1 MAGGQE
7 RILRR
12 RIKSVDSTKKITRA
26 MELIAA
32 TRVVKAQE
40 RAAAARP
47 YSEEITAV
55 IAQLARAGAAK
66 DHPLLR
72 TNPGADVRAV
82 ICITSDRG
90 LCGAYNSTMMRMA
103 ERQLKAI
110 EAEGHRYALIVGGKK
125 AQTYFRFRNYRIDD
139 AFLGVTDQPT
149 YEQARQIGDA
159 IIGRFESGELLSADI
174 CYWRY
179 ISAGSQEAL
188 SQRILPVEMT
198 QAAEADRSVGPT
210 ADLEYEPSPTAILG
224 ELLPRYVTS
233 RIFSALLDASASEY
247 AAKQRAMKA
256 ATDNAEELKTNLSRI
271 MNRARQDAITTEI
284 MEIVGG
290 AEALKGDKKGGDELL
305 LEHVGVQHLFAQH
318 LDPTDHS
325 PAHAQPFD

>member
-12 RIKSVDSTKKITRA
+12 RIKSVESTKKITRA

-32 TRVVKAQE
+32 TRVLKAQE
-40 RAAAARP
+40 RANAARP
-47 YSEEITAV
+47 YSEEITSV
-55 IAQLARAGAAK
+55 IGDLIRAGAAK

-72 TNPGADVRAV
+72 DNADADTRAV

-103 ERQLKAI
+103 ERQIEAI
-110 EAEGHRYALIVGGKK
+110 RAEGHKFALIIGGKK
-125 AQTYFRFRNYRIDD
+125 AQSYFRFRNIRVDS

-149 YEQARQIGDA
+149 YEQAREIADA
-159 IIGRFESGELLSADI
+159 VIPRFESGELLSADLL
-174 CYWRY
+174 YWRF
-179 ISAGSQEAL
+179 ISAGSQEPL
-188 SQRILPVEMT
+188 QRRILPVEL
-198 QAAEADRSVGPT
+198 AEATGGSGGSSGPS
-210 ADLEYEPSPTAILG
+210 ADLEYEPSPTGILN

-256 ATDNAEELKTNLSRI
+256 ATDNAEDLKTNLSRI

-284 MEIVGG
+284 MEIVSG
-290 AEALKGDKKGGDELL
+290 AEALSHDQNEDGDLFPDDLFP
-305 LEHVGVQHLFAQH
+305 HHLFAQH
-318 LDPTDHS
+318 LDPLDHEHS
-325 PAHAQPFD
+325 GH